1 MSMDWD
7 MEIDILVIGAGGCG
21 LAAALSAN
29 ELGVE
34 VGVVEK
40 YEEFQGNTTLSTGS
54 VPGGGTRF
62 QREAKIDDSP
72 EKFIED
78 LLRKSGPHEAEELT
92 RLLAYESA
100 PLVEWL
106 VDYVRADL
114 HLITDYLHVGHS
126 VPRLHAPPARKGK
139 YLHDDMLRAV
149 RARNIPIAVG
159 SPVETLVTDKDGAV
173 TGAVVRG
180 KRTGE
185 QKIGAKKIFLATNG
199 FAANPEMVRKYCP
212 EIAEAEYFGGHG
224 STGEAILWGERLG
237 GQFANIGA
245 YQGYAV
251 VSYPH
256 GSLLSWT
263 TIEKGGIVVDQ
274 KGRRF
279 GDESIG
285 YSGYAPDVLAHGV
298 LGPGHPRLAYAIFDA
313 RIRDYVASHEEEF
326 RELLE
331 LGGIKDRTSIV
342 DLATTYGLDPQSL
355 KETIQAYDAAA
366 RREIKDEF
374 GRTDFGFAPLKPP
387 YVICQVTPGLF
398 HTQGGLKVNPL
409 GMVLRGDHQVIKNL
423 FAGGGATAGISG
435 RMGARGYASGNGLLS
450 ALGLGRIAGRAAAK
464 EVIEGV

>member
-1 MSMDWD
+1 

-40 YEEFQGNTTLSTGS
+40 FEEFQGNTTLSTGS
-54 VPGGGTRF
+54 IPGAGTRF

-72 EKFIED
+72 EKLIED

-106 VDYVRADL
+106 VDYAKADL
-114 HLITDYLHVGHS
+114 HLIKDYLHVGHS

-139 YLHDDMLRAV
+139 FLHDDLLRAV
-149 RARNIPIAVG
+149 RARNIPIAIG
-159 SPVETLVTDKDGAV
+159 SPVGNLVADEGGTVIGAIV
-173 TGAVVRG
+173 QG

-185 QKIGAKKIFLATNG
+185 QKIRAKKIILAANG
-199 FAANPEMVRKYCP
+199 FAANPEMVHKYCP
-212 EIAEAEYFGGHG
+212 EIAAAEYFGGHG
-224 STGEAILWGERLG
+224 STGEAIVWGERLG
-237 GQFANIGA
+237 GEFANIGA
-245 YQGYAV
+245 YQGYAIV
-251 VSYPH
+251 AYPH
-256 GSLLSWT
+256 GSILSWT
-263 TIEKGGIVVDQ
+263 TVEKGGIVVDP
-274 KGRRF
+274 KGKRF

-285 YSGYAPDVLAHGV
+285 YSGYTPDVLAHSV
-298 LGPGHPRLAYAIFDA
+298 SGPGHTRLAYAVFDT
-313 RIRDYVASHEEEF
+313 RVRDYVASHEEEF
-326 RELLE
+326 RDLLE
-331 LGGIKDRTSIV
+331 IGGTKERPAID

-355 KETIQAYDAAA
+355 EETIQAYNAAA
-366 RREIKDEF
+366 RGKIKDPF
-374 GRTDFGFAPLKPP
+374 GRTDFGFAPLEPP

-398 HTQGGLKVNPL
+398 HTQGGLKVNRL

-464 EVIEGV
+464 EVIEEV

>member
-1 MSMDWD
+1 

-29 ELGVE
+29 EMGVE

-54 VPGGGTRF
+54 VPGAGTRF
-62 QREAKIDDSP
+62 QREAGIDDSP
-72 EKFIED
+72 EKLIED

-92 RLLAYESA
+92 RLLAHQSA

-114 HLITDYLHVGHS
+114 RLITDYLHVGHS

-139 YLHDDMLRAV
+139 YLHDDLLRAV
-149 RARNIPIAVG
+149 RARNIPVAVG
-159 SPVETLVTDKDGAV
+159 SPVETLVPDDKGAV
-173 TGAVVRG
+173 IGAVVRG

-185 QKIGAKKIFLATNG
+185 QRIGAKKIVLATNG
-199 FAANPEMVRKYCP
+199 FGANPEMVRRYCP

-224 STGEAILWGERLG
+224 STGEALLWGERLG

-245 YQGYAV
+245 YQGYAI

-263 TIEKGGIVVDQ
+263 TIEKGGMVVDQ
-274 KGRRF
+274 NGRRF

-298 LGPGHPRLAYAIFDA
+298 PGPGRPRLAYAVFDT

-326 RELLE
+326 RELLG
-331 LGGIKDRTSIV
+331 LGGIKERSTAAE
-342 DLATTYGLDPQSL
+342 LAGACGLDPQCL
-355 KETIQAYDAAA
+355 KETIQTYDAAA
-366 RREIKDEF
+366 RREVKDEF
-374 GRTDFGFAPLKPP
+374 GRTDFGFAPLAPP

-398 HTQGGLKVNPL
+398 HTQGGLKVNHL
-409 GMVLRGDHQVIKNL
+409 GMVLRGDHQVIRNL
-423 FAGGGATAGISG
+423 FAGGGVTAGISG
-435 RMGARGYASGNGLLS
+435 LKGARGYASGNGLLS
-450 ALGLGRIAGRAAAK
+450 ALGLGRIAGQTAAR

>member
-1 MSMDWD
+1 
-7 MEIDILVIGAGGCG
+7 MEIDILVVGAGGCG
-21 LAAALSAN
+21 LAAALAAN

-40 YEEFQGNTTLSTGS
+40 FEEFQGNTTLSTGS
-54 VPGGGTRF
+54 VPGAGTRF

-106 VDYVRADL
+106 VDYAKADL

-126 VPRLHAPPARKGK
+126 LPRLHAPSSRKGK
-139 YLHDDMLRAV
+139 YLHDDLLRAV
-149 RARNIPIAVG
+149 RARNIPLAVG
-159 SPVETLVTDKDGAV
+159 SPVESLVTRDDGAV
-173 TGAVVRG
+173 IGAIVRG

-185 QKIGAKKIFLATNG
+185 QKIRAKKIILAANG

-224 STGEAILWGERLG
+224 STGEAILWGEQFG
-237 GQFANIGA
+237 GQLANIRA
-245 YQGYAV
+245 YQGYAIV
-251 VSYPH
+251 AYPH
-256 GSLLSWT
+256 GSILSWT

-274 KGRRF
+274 KGKRF

-298 LGPGHPRLAYAIFDA
+298 SGPGHPRLAYAIFDT

-326 RELLE
+326 RDLLE
-331 LGGIKDRTSIV
+331 LGGIKDRTDIA
-342 DLATTYGLDPQSL
+342 DLASTYGLDPQSL
-355 KETIQAYDAAA
+355 KETIQAYNAAA
-366 RREIKDEF
+366 RGEIKDAF
-374 GRTDFGFAPLKPP
+374 GRTDFGFGPLEPP
-387 YVICQVTPGLF
+387 YVICQVTSGLF

-409 GMVLRGDHQVIKNL
+409 GMVFRGDHQVIKNL